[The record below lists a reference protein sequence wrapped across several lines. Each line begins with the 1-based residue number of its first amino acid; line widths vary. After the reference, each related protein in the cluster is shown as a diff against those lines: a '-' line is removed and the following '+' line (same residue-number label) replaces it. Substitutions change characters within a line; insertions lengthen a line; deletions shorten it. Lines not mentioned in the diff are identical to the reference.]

1 MSYILDALKKIEHEK
16 SRKTGP
22 GGRINISGDLFQER
36 NRPTAKPGIWKI
48 VLLVVVVSLVTGAA
62 IWFFLPGYGRKS
74 AAVIPPAATPA
85 APVPPPTVTTP
96 APPPVQPP
104 SAPVAAP
111 SAAPSA
117 AVPVAPKNTETA
129 DGEEPASR
137 GVRRSEKRIKAQ
149 PPAPSPKQP
158 IPTVQPPA
166 DIKLSGI
173 AWQDERAARRAVI
186 NGFLLKEGAVVL
198 GAKIIDIRADSVR
211 FSSASGQFVIKL
223 NAVLPP
229 EVKR

>member
-36 NRPTAKPGIWKI
+36 SRPTAKPGIWKI

-62 IWFFLPGYGRKS
+62 TWLFLPGYGRKS
-74 AAVIPPAATPA
+74 PAVIPPAAPPA
-85 APVPPPTVTTP
+85 AAVPPPVVTTP
-96 APPPVQPP
+96 VPLPVQSP

-111 SAAPSA
+111 SATPAA
-117 AVPVAPKNTETA
+117 AVPVAPKNTDTA
-129 DGEEPASR
+129 DGEEPAPR

-149 PPAPSPKQP
+149 PPATYPKQP
-158 IPTVQPPA
+158 VPTVQPPA

-173 AWQDERAARRAVI
+173 AWQDERAARRVVI
-186 NGFLLKEGAVVL
+186 NGFLLKEGAVVS

-211 FSSASGQFVIKL
+211 FSSAAGQFEIKL
-223 NAVLPP
+223 DAVLPS